1 MIQSFQGVCPSGFT
15 VAEFEKLLRAAIF
28 KPVAELFGKALQQA
42 ADRHDAHY
50 RPRPGERYKG
60 RAALEVQCI
69 FGPFT
74 LERDYYHHAGKRHG
88 HCPADAALGLEGSL
102 TPALAGFVCLEGS
115 DESSFGKA
123 ELHLREVGGIPM
135 DARRIQRVVQKVGKD
150 ATKWLERD
158 YRSAEPCDAA
168 VMYVSADA
176 TGIPM
181 RKEELAGRKGKQPD
195 GTSKTRMAMLGCVFT
210 QHGLDDDGMPVRDHA
225 STTYLGALQGT
236 TLFGA
241 ALRREAARRGSATA
255 RRIVMLIDGAPTLE
269 KLGHDYFPSAVQI
282 VDFYHA
288 MEHLTQLI
296 EALLGKGDSRRTA
309 RRRHHWRKMLLADG
323 LERIINQARQ
333 EAVKLDKEQQIE
345 ALLGYFVH
353 NVPRMQYGT
362 FRREGLFIGSG
373 VIEAGCRTVIGAR
386 CKHSGM
392 FWSQSGLNNIIALRC
407 INASN
412 YSAEFWKDR
421 LAAKAASN
429 HTKFFNPA
437 A

>member
-1 MIQSFQGVCPSGFT
+1 MIQSFQSVCPSGFT
-15 VAEFEKLLRAAIF
+15 VSEFEKLLRVAIF
-28 KPVAELFGKALQQA
+28 KPAAELFGKALQQA
-42 ADRHDAHY
+42 ADRHDEHY
-50 RPRPGERYKG
+50 QPRPGERYKG
-60 RAALEVQCI
+60 RATLEVQCI
-69 FGPFT
+69 FGSFT
-74 LERDYYHHAGKRHG
+74 LERAYYHHAGKRHG

-115 DESSFGKA
+115 DESSFEKA

-135 DARRIQRVVQKVGKD
+135 DSRRIQRVVQRVGKD
-150 ATKWLERD
+150 ASKWLEREI
-158 YRSAEPCDAA
+158 STVQPCDAT

-181 RKEELAGRKGKQPD
+181 RKAELVGRKGKQPD
-195 GTSKTRMAMLGCVFT
+195 GTSKNRMVMLGCVFT
-210 QHGLDDDGMPVRDHA
+210 QHKLDEDGLAVRDHA

-236 TLFGA
+236 NAFGV
-241 ALRREAARRGSATA
+241 ALRRETVRRGSATA
-255 RRIVMLIDGAPTLE
+255 RRIVMIIDGAPNLE
-269 KLGHDYFPSAVQI
+269 KLGRDYFPMAVQI

-288 MEHLTQLI
+288 MEHLVKLI
-296 EALLGKGDSRRTA
+296 EALLGKGDPRITA
-309 RRRHHWRKMLLADG
+309 RRRHHWRKMLLANG
-323 LERIINQARQ
+323 VERIISHARR
-333 EAVKLDKEQQIE
+333 EAVKLGKEQQIE
-345 ALLGYFVH
+345 SHLGYFI
-353 NVPRMQYGT
+353 NNIQRMMYGT
-362 FRREGLFIGSG
+362 FRKDGLFIGSG

-412 YSAEFWKDR
+412 NTTEFWKER

-429 HTKFFNPA
+429 HTKYFNPA